1 MHAFATPIA
10 AQQWAHYQR
19 AVVDIRF
26 GNHTLRIVPSPLG
39 AGGGFFPER
48 SHRTIHVIT
57 AFNPGGRTVPVE
69 KNERYHNVLLDDL
82 NRRSVTWWPAAG
94 GDPDGVH
101 IEKSAAVVGLSE
113 AEARELGRS
122 LGQDAVFAWTPS
134 TWRLLSCVDSRVDEC
149 GWRITVPG

>member
-1 MHAFATPIA
+1 MQPRRP
-10 AQQWAHYQR
+10 YGPR
-19 AVVDIRF
+19 RED
-26 GNHTLRIVPSPLG
+26 
-39 AGGGFFPER
+39 ER
-48 SHRTIHVIT
+48 D
-57 AFNPGGRTVPVE
+57 
-69 KNERYHNVLLDDL
+69 HNVLLDDL

-149 GWRITVPG
+149 GWRITVPE